1 MRPKKTTN
9 TPREYRPTICHLQLH
24 AAKGRIAERQ
34 AKHLK
39 CIVNFARAVDMALSA
54 LESGG
59 VPMGSMTSMSMLN
72 LQKRPVVS
80 PAQCRGARALLRWTQ
95 DRLAERAAVARK
107 TVADFEL
114 GNRSLHRRTRLDITI
129 ALEAAGIEFIW

>member
-1 MRPKKTTN
+1 
-9 TPREYRPTICHLQLH
+9 
-24 AAKGRIAERQ
+24 
-34 AKHLK
+34 
-39 CIVNFARAVDMALSA
+39 
-54 LESGG
+54 
-59 VPMGSMTSMSMLN
+59 MGSITSTSMLN

-129 ALEAAGIEFIW
+129 ALEAAGVEFIWTAEGEGVRFARKAEIATAAAQVNGGSYAAP

>member
-1 MRPKKTTN
+1 MGSATN
-9 TPREYRPTICHLQLH
+9 T
-24 AAKGRIAERQ
+24 
-34 AKHLK
+34 
-39 CIVNFARAVDMALSA
+39 
-54 LESGG
+54 
-59 VPMGSMTSMSMLN
+59 SMLN

-129 ALEAAGIEFIW
+129 ALEAAGVEFIWAAEGEGVRFARRTDALAVAAQANGGSYAAP

>member
-1 MRPKKTTN
+1 MIPTTS
-9 TPREYRPTICHLQLH
+9 T
-24 AAKGRIAERQ
+24 
-34 AKHLK
+34 
-39 CIVNFARAVDMALSA
+39 
-54 LESGG
+54 
-59 VPMGSMTSMSMLN
+59 SMLN

-129 ALEAAGIEFIW
+129 ALEAAGVEFIWAAEGEGVRFARKAEVVALAAQAVNGGYAAP

>member
-1 MRPKKTTN
+1 
-9 TPREYRPTICHLQLH
+9 
-24 AAKGRIAERQ
+24 
-34 AKHLK
+34 
-39 CIVNFARAVDMALSA
+39 
-54 LESGG
+54 
-59 VPMGSMTSMSMLN
+59 MGSMTSTTMLN

-129 ALEAAGIEFIW
+129 ALEAAGVEFIWAAEGEGVRFARKAETMAAAAQLNGGSHAAP

>member
-1 MRPKKTTN
+1 M
-9 TPREYRPTICHLQLH
+9 
-24 AAKGRIAERQ
+24 IA
-34 AKHLK
+34 
-39 CIVNFARAVDMALSA
+39 
-54 LESGG
+54 
-59 VPMGSMTSMSMLN
+59 MTSTSMLN

-114 GNRSLHRRTRLDITI
+114 GNRALHRRTRLDITI
-129 ALEAAGIEFIW
+129 ALEAAGVEFIWSADGEGVRFARRAEALAVVAQDLGGSYAAP

>member
-1 MRPKKTTN
+1 M
-9 TPREYRPTICHLQLH
+9 
-24 AAKGRIAERQ
+24 G
-34 AKHLK
+34 
-39 CIVNFARAVDMALSA
+39 
-54 LESGG
+54 
-59 VPMGSMTSMSMLN
+59 PMTGTAMLN

-129 ALEAAGIEFIW
+129 ALEAAGVEFIWAAEGEGVRFARKAEVVALAAQAVNGGYAAP